1 MRDVIGAAR
10 CPLVFREWGCHM
22 LGMIPTPAESRR
34 SFLKTAAAL
43 GALAAMPP
51 LTRAASAGKKAPF
64 KISLAQWSLNKRFL
78 KRPGAEP
85 LDNLEF
91 AKIARSVGIDGLEYV
106 NQMFKDKAK
115 DEAYLGEMK
124 KRAAGEGVQ
133 SLLIMCDGEG
143 SLGAPQEAARAKT
156 VENHLKWLDA
166 AAFLGCHSIRVNA
179 ASDGKLPAE
188 EQAKLAADGLH
199 RLCVEGD
206 KRGLWVVVENHG
218 GLSSNGKWLT
228 QVMKLTDHKR
238 VGILPDFGNFYT
250 DRAKSELYNPYQ
262 GLREF
267 MPWVKEGVSAKSWDW
282 DTGAGKFYTED
293 RREKIEMTLDF
304 ERLLRIVVGAGYSGY
319 VGIEYEGSKHSEIDG
334 IKRTKQ
340 ALEEIAALLG

>member
-1 MRDVIGAAR
+1 MNLH
-10 CPLVFREWGCHM
+10 CPS
-22 LGMIPTPAESRR
+22 TRR
-34 SFLKTAAAL
+34 SFLQSTAAL
-43 GALAAMPP
+43 GALSLAQPLMPLAA
-51 LTRAASAGKKAPF
+51 AEKKEPF

-91 AKIARSVGIDGLEYV
+91 AKIARSCGIEGLEYV
-106 NQMFKDKAK
+106 NQMFKDKAA
-115 DEAYLGEMK
+115 DQAYLGEMK
-124 KRAAGEGVQ
+124 KRAAGEGVK

-143 SLGAPQEAARAKT
+143 NLGAPQEPARAKT
-156 VENHLKWLDA
+156 IENHLKWLDA
-166 AAFLGCHSIRVNA
+166 AQFLGCHSIRVNA
-179 ASDGKLPAE
+179 ASDAKLSAD

-199 RLCVEGD
+199 RLCMEGD

-228 QVMKLTDHKR
+228 QVMKLADHKR
-238 VGILPDFGNFYT
+238 VGILPDFGNFYINRQT
-250 DRAKSELYNPYQ
+250 SEMYNPYQ

-267 MPWVKEGVSAKSWDW
+267 MPWVKEAVSAKAYDW

-293 RREKIEMTLDF
+293 RRDKIEITLDY
-304 ERLLRIVVGAGYSGY
+304 ERLMRIVVGAGYHGY
-319 VGIEYEGSKHSEIDG
+319 VGIEYEGAKHSEIDG

-340 ALEEIAALLG
+340 ALEEIRAMLA

>member
-1 MRDVIGAAR
+1 MTSNR
-10 CPLVFREWGCHM
+10 
-22 LGMIPTPAESRR
+22 PATRR
-34 SFLKTAAAL
+34 AFLKSAAAL
-43 GALAAMPP
+43 GALSLAPVGRLAA
-51 LTRAASAGKKAPF
+51 AEKKEAF
-64 KISLAQWSLNKRFL
+64 KIGLAQWSLNKGFF
-78 KRPGAEP
+78 KRPNVPP
-85 LDNLEF
+85 LDNLDF
-91 AKIARSVGIDGLEYV
+91 AKIARSVGIDGIEYV

-115 DEAYLGEMK
+115 DEAYLAEMK
-124 KRAAGEGVQ
+124 KRAAGEGVK

-143 SLGAPQEAARAKT
+143 SIGAPQEAARAKT

-179 ASDGKLPAE
+179 ASDAKLPAE

-228 QVMKLTDHKR
+228 QVMKLADHKR

-250 DRAKSELYNPYQ
+250 NRQTSEMYNPYQ

-267 MPWVKEGVSAKSWDW
+267 MPWVKESVSAKCWDW
-282 DTGAGKFYTED
+282 DTGAGKFYTES
-293 RREKIEMTLDF
+293 RVEKAEMTLDF
-304 ERLLRIVVGAGYSGY
+304 ERLLRIVTGAGYHGY
-319 VGIEYEGSKHSEIDG
+319 VSIEYEGAKHTELEG
-334 IKRTKQ
+334 IKRAKR
-340 ALEEIAALLG
+340 ALEEIKALLG

>member
-1 MRDVIGAAR
+1 MN
-10 CPLVFREWGCHM
+10 CSP
-22 LGMIPTPAESRR
+22 SRR
-34 SFLKTAAAL
+34 TFLKSAAAL
-43 GALAAMPP
+43 SALAAAP
-51 LTRAASAGKKAPF
+51 AALQAAGSREKY

-106 NQMFKDKAK
+106 NQMFADKAK
-115 DEAYLGEMK
+115 DQAYLGEMK
-124 KRAAGEGVQ
+124 KRAAGEGVK
-133 SLLIMCDGEG
+133 SLLIMVDREG
-143 SLGAPQEAARAKT
+143 SIGAPQEAARAKT

-166 AAFLGCHSIRVNA
+166 AKFLGCHSIRVNA
-179 ASDGKLPAE
+179 ASDAKLSWD

-218 GLSSNGKWLT
+218 GLSSHGKWLT
-228 QVMKLTDHKR
+228 QVMKLADHKR

-250 DRAKSELYNPYQ
+250 DRNRSEMYNPYQ

-267 MPWVKEGVSAKSWDW
+267 MPWVKQAVSAKAYDW
-282 DTGAGKFYTED
+282 DTGAGRFYTED
-293 RREKIEMTLDF
+293 RRDKIEMTLDY
-304 ERLLRIVVGAGYSGY
+304 ERLLKIVVAAGYTGY
-319 VGIEYEGSKHSEIDG
+319 IGIEYEGQKHSELDG

-340 ALEEIAALLG
+340 ALEELRALV

>member
-1 MRDVIGAAR
+1 M
-10 CPLVFREWGCHM
+10 
-22 LGMIPTPAESRR
+22 TTQTSRR
-34 SFLKTAAAL
+34 SFLQSAAAL
-43 GALAAMPP
+43 GALAAAAPFAS
-51 LTRAASAGKKAPF
+51 TASAAAKKEPF

-124 KRAAGEGVQ
+124 KRAAGEGVK
-133 SLLIMCDGEG
+133 SLLIMVDGEG
-143 SLGAPQEAARAKT
+143 SLGAAQEPARAKT
-156 VENHLKWLDA
+156 IENHLKWLDA
-166 AAFLGCHSIRVNA
+166 AAALGCHSIRVNA
-179 ASDGKLPAE
+179 ASDAKLSAD

-206 KRGLWVVVENHG
+206 KRNLWVVVENHG

-228 QVMKLTDHKR
+228 QVMKLANHKR

-250 DRAKSELYNPYQ
+250 NRQTGEMYNPYQ
-262 GLREF
+262 GVREF
-267 MPWVKEGVSAKSWDW
+267 MPWVKEAVSAKSWDW

-293 RREKIEMTLDF
+293 RREKTEMTLDF
-304 ERLLRIVVGAGYSGY
+304 ERMLRIVTGAGYSGY
-319 VGIEYEGSKHSEIDG
+319 VGIEYEGAKHSELDG

-340 ALEEIAALLG
+340 ALDEIRTLLC

>member
-1 MRDVIGAAR
+1 MNSIASTRR
-10 CPLVFREWGCHM
+10 C
-22 LGMIPTPAESRR
+22 
-34 SFLKTAAAL
+34 FLKSTAAL
-43 GALAAMPP
+43 GALGLAQPFAQAA
-51 LTRAASAGKKAPF
+51 AAGKKEKF

-78 KRPGAEP
+78 KRSGAEP

-124 KRAAGEGVQ
+124 KRAAGEGVK
-133 SLLIMCDGEG
+133 SLLVMVDGEG
-143 SLGAPQEAARAKT
+143 SIGAPKEEARAKT

-166 AAFLGCHSIRVNA
+166 AKFLGCHSIRVNA
-179 ASDGKLPAE
+179 ASDAKLSWD

-228 QVMKLTDHKR
+228 QVMKLADHKR
-238 VGILPDFGNFYT
+238 VGILPDFGNFYINRQT
-250 DRAKSELYNPYQ
+250 GEMYNPYQ

-267 MPWVKEGVSAKSWDW
+267 MPWVKEGVSAKAYDW

-293 RREKIEMTLDF
+293 RREKMEMTIDY
-304 ERLLRIVVGAGYSGY
+304 ERLVKIVVGAGYTGY
-319 VGIEYEGSKHSEIDG
+319 IGVEYEGAKHSEIEG

-340 ALEEIAALLG
+340 ALEDIRALLG

>member
-1 MRDVIGAAR
+1 MAAKAMNTSS
-10 CPLVFREWGCHM
+10 PN
-22 LGMIPTPAESRR
+22 PRR
-34 SFLKTAAAL
+34 SFLKTSLAL
-43 GALAAMPP
+43 GAVTAAAP
-51 LTRAASAGKKAPF
+51 LVRAVASEKKDLF

-91 AKIARSVGIDGLEYV
+91 ARVARSVGIEAIEYV
-106 NQMFKDKAK
+106 NQMFKDKAT
-115 DEAYLGEMK
+115 DQAYLGEMK
-124 KRAAGEGVQ
+124 ARAASEGVK
-133 SLLIMCDGEG
+133 SLLIMVDGEG
-143 SLGAPQEAARAKT
+143 ALGAVDDAARAKT

-179 ASDGKLPAE
+179 ASDGKLPAA
-188 EQAKLAADGLH
+188 EQARLAADGLH

-228 QVMKLTDHKR
+228 DVMKRADHKR

-250 DRAKSELYNPYQ
+250 DRQTSEMYNPYQ

-267 MPWVKEGVSAKSWDW
+267 MPWVKEAVSAKAYDW
-282 DTGAGKFYTED
+282 DTGAGRFYTED

-304 ERLLRIVVGAGYSGY
+304 ERLLRIVVAAGYRGY
-319 VGIEYEGSKHSEIDG
+319 VGIEYEGSKHTEIDG
-334 IKRTKQ
+334 IKRTRQ
-340 ALEEIAALLG
+340 ALEEIRALI

>member
-1 MRDVIGAAR
+1 M
-10 CPLVFREWGCHM
+10 HS
-22 LGMIPTPAESRR
+22 PAQSSRR
-34 SFLKTAAAL
+34 SFLKSAAAL
-43 GALAAMPP
+43 GALAA
-51 LTRAASAGKKAPF
+51 AAPAALPAAPAKKEKF

-124 KRAAGEGVQ
+124 KRAASEGVK
-133 SLLIMCDGEG
+133 SLLIMVDGEG
-143 SLGAPQEAARAKT
+143 NLGAPVEPARAKT

-166 AAFLGCHSIRVNA
+166 AVFLGCHSIRVNA
-179 ASDGKLPAE
+179 ASDAKLSWD

-228 QVMKLTDHKR
+228 QVMKLADHKR
-238 VGILPDFGNFYT
+238 VGILPDLGNFYT
-250 DRAKSELYNPYQ
+250 DRVKSELYNPYQ

-267 MPWVKEGVSAKSWDW
+267 MPWVKEAVSAKSYDW

-293 RREKIEMTLDF
+293 RREKLEMTLDY
-304 ERLLRIVVGAGYSGY
+304 ERLIKIVVGAGYAGY
-319 VGIEYEGSKHSEIDG
+319 IGIEYEGQKHSELDG

-340 ALEEIAALLG
+340 ALEEIRALL

>member
-1 MRDVIGAAR
+1 
-10 CPLVFREWGCHM
+10 M
-22 LGMIPTPAESRR
+22 LPRR
-34 SFLKTAAAL
+34 RFLQTTAAL
-43 GALAAMPP
+43 GLAA
-51 LTRAASAGKKAPF
+51 AARPFADTASAAAPAAPTAGKKAAF

-106 NQMFKDKAK
+106 NQMFKDKANDK
-115 DEAYLGEMK
+115 AYLGEMK
-124 KRAAGEGVQ
+124 KRAANEGVK

-143 SLGAPQEAARAKT
+143 SIGAPVEAQRAKT

-179 ASDGKLPAE
+179 ASDKNLPWD

-199 RLCVEGD
+199 RLCLEGD

-228 QVMKLTDHKR
+228 QVMKKADHKR

-250 DRAKSELYNPYQ
+250 DRAKGEMYNPYL

-267 MPWVKEGVSAKSWDW
+267 MPWVKEAVSAKSWDW
-282 DTGAGKFYTED
+282 DTGAGRFYTES
-293 RREKIEMTLDF
+293 RVAGTEMTLDY
-304 ERLLRIVVGAGYSGY
+304 ERLIRIVVDAGYTGY
-319 VGIEYEGSKHSEIDG
+319 IGIEYEGHKHSEIEG

-340 ALEEIAALLG
+340 ALDEIRTVLS

>member
-1 MRDVIGAAR
+1 M
-10 CPLVFREWGCHM
+10 
-22 LGMIPTPAESRR
+22 TTQTSRR
-34 SFLKTAAAL
+34 SFLQSAAAL
-43 GALAAMPP
+43 GALAAAAPFAS
-51 LTRAASAGKKAPF
+51 TASAAAKKEPF

-124 KRAAGEGVQ
+124 KRAAGEGVK
-133 SLLIMCDGEG
+133 SLLIMVDGEG
-143 SLGAPQEAARAKT
+143 SLGAAQEPARAKT
-156 VENHLKWLDA
+156 IENHLKWLDA
-166 AAFLGCHSIRVNA
+166 AAALGCHSIRVNA
-179 ASDGKLPAE
+179 ASDAKLSAD

-206 KRGLWVVVENHG
+206 KRNLWVVVENHG

-228 QVMKLTDHKR
+228 QVMKLANHKR

-250 DRAKSELYNPYQ
+250 NRQTGEMYNPYQ
-262 GLREF
+262 GVREF
-267 MPWVKEGVSAKSWDW
+267 MPWVKEAVSAKSWDW

-293 RREKIEMTLDF
+293 RREKTEMTLDF
-304 ERLLRIVVGAGYSGY
+304 ERMLRIVTGAGYSGY
-319 VGIEYEGSKHSEIDG
+319 VGIEYEGAKHSELDG

-340 ALEEIAALLG
+340 ALEEIRALLG

>member
-1 MRDVIGAAR
+1 MNHPFVSD
-10 CPLVFREWGCHM
+10 
-22 LGMIPTPAESRR
+22 RR
-34 SFLKTAAAL
+34 SFLKSAAAL
-43 GALAAMPP
+43 GALGLARPMSTAFAAE
-51 LTRAASAGKKAPF
+51 KKAPF
-64 KISLAQWSLNKRFL
+64 QIGLAQWSLNKRFL
-78 KRPGAEP
+78 KRAGAEP

-91 AKIARSVGIDGLEYV
+91 AKIARSVGIDGIEYV

-124 KRAAGEGVQ
+124 KRAASEGVK

-143 SLGAPQEAARAKT
+143 NLGAPQEAQRAKT
-156 VENHLKWLDA
+156 VENHIKWLEA

-179 ASDGKLPAE
+179 ASDGKLSWD

-199 RLCVEGD
+199 KLCVEGD

-228 QVMKLTDHKR
+228 QVMKLADHKR
-238 VGILPDFGNFYT
+238 VGILPDFGNFYINRQT
-250 DRAKSELYNPYQ
+250 SEMYNPYQ

-267 MPWVKEGVSAKSWDW
+267 MPWVKESVSAKSWDW

-293 RREKIEMTLDF
+293 RREKTEMTIDF
-304 ERLLRIVVGAGYSGY
+304 ERLLRIVVGAGFHGY
-319 VGIEYEGSKHSEIDG
+319 VSIEYEGAKHSEIDG

-340 ALEEIAALLG
+340 ALDEIRALLA

>member
-1 MRDVIGAAR
+1 MNSAPVS
-10 CPLVFREWGCHM
+10 
-22 LGMIPTPAESRR
+22 SRR
-34 SFLKTAAAL
+34 SFLKTTAAL
-43 GALAAMPP
+43 GAISLAQP
-51 LTRAASAGKKAPF
+51 LAVRAAATKPEPF
-64 KISLAQWSLNKRFL
+64 KIGLAQWSLNKRFL

-91 AKIARSVGIDGLEYV
+91 AKIARSVGIDGIEYV

-115 DEAYLGEMK
+115 DQTYLGEMR
-124 KRAAGEGVQ
+124 KRAASEGVK

-143 SLGAPQEAARAKT
+143 NLGAPQEAQRAKT

-166 AAFLGCHSIRVNA
+166 ASFLGCHSIRVNA
-179 ASDGKLPAE
+179 ASDGKLSWD

-199 RLCVEGD
+199 KLCVEGD

-218 GLSSNGKWLT
+218 GLSSNGRWLT
-228 QVMKLTDHKR
+228 QVMKLADHKR
-238 VGILPDFGNFYT
+238 VGILPDFGNFYINRQT
-250 DRAKSELYNPYQ
+250 SEMYNPYQ

-267 MPWVKEGVSAKSWDW
+267 MPWVKESVSAKAYDW

-293 RREKIEMTLDF
+293 RREKSEMTIDF
-304 ERLLRIVVGAGYSGY
+304 ERLLRIVTGAGFRGY
-319 VGIEYEGSKHSEIDG
+319 VSIEYEGAKHSEIDG

-340 ALEEIAALLG
+340 ALEEIRTLLS

>member
-1 MRDVIGAAR
+1 LSFVKWVANNF
-10 CPLVFREWGCHM
+10 P
-22 LGMIPTPAESRR
+22 MISSSFVPRR
-34 SFLKTAAAL
+34 SFLKSAVAL
-43 GALAAMPP
+43 GAIAALPP
-51 LTRAASAGKKAPF
+51 VARAATAKKVPF

-78 KRPGAEP
+78 KRAGAEP

-91 AKIARSVGIDGLEYV
+91 AKIARSVGIDGIEYV
-106 NQMFKDKAK
+106 NQMFKDKAA
-115 DEAYLGEMK
+115 DQAYLGEMK
-124 KRAAGEGVQ
+124 KRAAGEGVK

-143 SLGAPQEAARAKT
+143 NLGAPLESARAKT

-166 AAFLGCHSIRVNA
+166 AALLGCHSIRVNA
-179 ASDGKLPAE
+179 ASDAKLPAD

-206 KRGLWVVVENHG
+206 KRGQWVVVENHG

-228 QVMKLTDHKR
+228 QVMKLADHKR

-250 DRAKSELYNPYQ
+250 DRAKSEMYNPYQ

-267 MPWVKEGVSAKSWDW
+267 MPWVKEGMSAKSYDW

-340 ALEEIAALLG
+340 ALDELCALLA